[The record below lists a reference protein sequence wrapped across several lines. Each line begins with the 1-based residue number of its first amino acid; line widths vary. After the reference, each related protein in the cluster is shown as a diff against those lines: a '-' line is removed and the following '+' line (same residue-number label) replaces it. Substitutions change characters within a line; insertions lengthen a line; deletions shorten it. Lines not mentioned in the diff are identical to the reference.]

1 MRNREI
7 KVVGCGFALL
17 RQTTR
22 QLVNET
28 FASPDN
34 ETTSTAA
41 AGIMELRKLSF
52 TLLRQTK
59 DKCRKTKGRA
69 VAGITELR
77 ICGITEI
84 ELRFATPDYKTTR
97 QLVGRQPDLWIYGI
111 MDRAAAGSK
120 LIAHNSKLF
129 YTFSTL

>member
-7 KVVGCGFALL
+7 KVVGCGFAVL

-28 FASPDN
+28 LASPDN

-69 VAGITELR
+69 VAGITDLRNHGIMELR
-77 ICGITEI
+77 KLNFAL
-84 ELRFATPDYKTTR
+84 LRQTTR
-97 QLVGRQPDLWIYGI
+97 QRD
-111 MDRAAAGSK
+111 
-120 LIAHNSKLF
+120 N
-129 YTFSTL
+129 